1 MVRAASNATVP
12 PTPRMI
18 ASSGALLMK
27 ANARQESTTMMWR
40 MANST
45 SLLKLRHAAHDW
57 EEVAPSAVGGDIMI
71 A

>member
-1 MVRAASNATVP
+1 
-12 PTPRMI
+12 
-18 ASSGALLMK
+18 
-27 ANARQESTTMMWR
+27 